1 MNRQVKKRKLKK
13 KKKNGPKGVLFRKLL
28 LVLFFTAIVLFSLCT
43 AGYVIFFR
51 TVFARE
57 LQPPGNNEI
66 VFEEPDPPS
75 HEVTAVFS
83 KPHRGDSERQLPQVA
98 IIIDDLGYHKKVG
111 ENFLDFPIE
120 LTYSFLPF
128 APYTEKQEKKAFYSG
143 KTVLLHL
150 PLEPRG
156 KEWDPGPGALFL
168 SDTVELQKR
177 KFEQDLA
184 LVPHAV
190 GVNNHMGSRFTS
202 DVPAMTKVLKLV
214 KKNGMFFVDS
224 FTSADS
230 KGWETALKLKIRTAR
245 RNVFL
250 DNSRLKTDICNQLE
264 KLVSVAESYG
274 VAIGIGHPHFE
285 TYYALK
291 ECMPAYQSRVEFV
304 NVTDIVNVLNSNKE

>member
-1 MNRQVKKRKLKK
+1 MARQVKKRKLKK
-13 KKKNGPKGVLFRKLL
+13 KKKSSPKGVVFRKLL

-51 TVFARE
+51 TVFAGE
-57 LQPPGNNEI
+57 SQPAGNNDI

-75 HEVTAVFS
+75 HEVTAVFPDERES
-83 KPHRGDSERQLPQVA
+83 VPGRQLPQVA

-111 ENFLDFPIE
+111 DDFLDFPIE

-128 APYTEKQEKKAFYSG
+128 APYTEKQEKIAFFSG

-168 SDTVELQKR
+168 SDSTEQQKR

-202 DVPAMTKVLKLV
+202 DISAMTEVLMFIKE
-214 KKNGMFFVDS
+214 NGLFFVDS

-230 KGWETALKLKIRTAR
+230 KGWETAMELKVRTAR

-250 DNSRLKTDICNQLE
+250 DNSRLKVDICRQLQ
-264 KLVSVAESYG
+264 KLVEVAESYG
-274 VAIGIGHPHFE
+274 VAIGIGHPHPE
-285 TYYALK
+285 TYRALK
-291 ECMPAYQSRVEFV
+291 QCMPDYRGRVEFV
-304 NVTDIVNVLNSNKE
+304 NVNDIVEVLNK